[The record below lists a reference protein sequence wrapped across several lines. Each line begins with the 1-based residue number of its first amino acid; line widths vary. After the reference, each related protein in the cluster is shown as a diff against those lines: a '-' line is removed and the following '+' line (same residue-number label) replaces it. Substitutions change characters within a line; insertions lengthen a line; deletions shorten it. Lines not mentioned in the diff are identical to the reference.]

1 MKLEAS
7 MRLKAASDEDVTPT
21 TAIAYERKQQSGK
34 WTRRHVVVPSK
45 DAATKLKSLKADPK
59 VRNPKVVSAS
69 TTLECGCLSAKVLK
83 AELTEKQKKLD
94 INKDGKIDADDLK
107 KVREGEKP
115 ETAATEEELL
125 LLGAPKQADAYD
137 WFTFTGTKVSFTSK
151 KGQTEVLKKG
161 DQFGVRLS
169 SNKRFIRLVFG
180 RLGPT
185 KVFTIYIDAA
195 KYLAKRSKPFDL
207 KTRK

>member
-1 MKLEAS
+1 MKKIKPESVALF
-7 MRLKAASDEDVTPT
+7 
-21 TAIAYERKQQSGK
+21 
-34 WTRRHVVVPSK
+34 
-45 DAATKLKSLKADPK
+45 
-59 VRNPKVVSAS
+59 
-69 TTLECGCLSAKVLK
+69 AKVLK
-83 AELTEKQKKLD
+83 AELTEKQKQLD
-94 INKDGKIDADDLK
+94 INGDGEIDSEDLK
-107 KVREGEKP
+107 RLRNGEKP

-185 KVFTIYIDAA
+185 KVFTINMDAA
-195 KYLAKRSKPFDL
+195 KYLAKHSKPFDL